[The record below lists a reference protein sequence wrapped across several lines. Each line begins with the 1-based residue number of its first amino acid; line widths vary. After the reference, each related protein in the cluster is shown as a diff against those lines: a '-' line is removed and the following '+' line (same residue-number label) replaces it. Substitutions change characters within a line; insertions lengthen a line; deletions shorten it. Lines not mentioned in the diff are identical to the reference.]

1 MVEEQLYEHAHYYLM
16 KKIFYIAEIGINHNG
31 ILDIAKKLIDNA
43 KLAGFDCV
51 KFQKRTL
58 DLVYTKEQLD
68 AARESPWGSTQRQQK
83 KGLEF
88 DLDDYQE
95 IDKHCKQKNIKWFAS
110 AWDIESLKFLDY
122 FNTDFHKIASA
133 MIVDIDFLKEVAKRK
148 KYTFISTGMC
158 KENDIKIAVD
168 IFRSSNCPFE
178 LMHCVST
185 YPMKIE
191 DANLKRI
198 ISLREKFKCKVGYSG
213 HENALSVSYAAAMMG
228 ITSLERHITL
238 DRTMYGSDQ
247 AASLEFRGMQELISV
262 INRMLVASS
271 GSGEINKILSE
282 EKEIAKKLRM
292 HIKNYNASEHLN

>member
-1 MVEEQLYEHAHYYLM
+1 M

-31 ILDIAKKLIDNA
+31 SLDIAKKLIDNA
-43 KLAGFDCV
+43 KLTGFDSV
-51 KFQKRTL
+51 KFQKRTVE
-58 DLVYTKEQLD
+58 LVYSKEQLD
-68 AARESPWGSTQRQQK
+68 AFRESPWGNTQRDQK
-83 KGLEF
+83 EGLEF
-88 DLDDYQE
+88 GLNEYQE
-95 IDKHCKQKNIKWFAS
+95 IDKYCKEKNIKWFAS

-122 FNTDFHKIASA
+122 FESDFNKIASA
-133 MIVDIDFLKEVAKRK
+133 MIVDLNFLKEVAKRK
-148 KYTFISTGMC
+148 KHTFISTGMC

-168 IFRSSNCPFE
+168 IFRSNNCSFE

-191 DANLKRI
+191 DANLLRI
-198 ISLREKFKCKVGYSG
+198 KSLREEFKCNVGYSG

-262 INRMLVASS
+262 INRMLISC
-271 GSGEINKILSE
+271 GKGEINHTLPE
-282 EKEIAKKLRM
+282 EIEIAKKLRM
-292 HIKNYNASEHLN
+292 HIKNYNVEEHLN